1 MTKKLH
7 IGIILDGNR
16 RYAQQQGNRPWEGHH
31 KGADK
36 VEQLFSLV
44 EDLPIREVTLYA
56 WSMQNFERD
65 ELEKKFIFELFLRS
79 FKKLLQKK
87 EKLEKKGICIRFLG
101 RLYLFPK
108 KVQQKMQEIMDLT
121 KNNKKITLNFCMAY
135 GGREEIIDAV
145 SKIVND
151 VKKGNLKKIDE
162 KELQKRLYI
171 VDEPDFIIR
180 TSGEQRT
187 SNFLMWQ
194 SAYSEWFFLNKFW
207 PEIEKTDIKQCIDQ
221 FFSRDRRFGK

>member
-1 MTKKLH
+1 
-7 IGIILDGNR
+7 
-16 RYAQQQGNRPWEGHH
+16 
-31 KGADK
+31 
-36 VEQLFSLV
+36 
-44 EDLPIREVTLYA
+44 
-56 WSMQNFERD
+56 
-65 ELEKKFIFELFLRS
+65 
-79 FKKLLQKK
+79 
-87 EKLEKKGICIRFLG
+87 
-101 RLYLFPK
+101 
-108 KVQQKMQEIMDLT
+108 MQEIMDLT
-121 KNNKKITLNFCMAY
+121 KNNKKITFNFCMAY

-207 PEIEKTDIKQCIDQ
+207 PEIKKKNSFIIFLFIKNFKTKIQNKRCDIDDKKNKSYQNDVSKRIMEKQ
-221 FFSRDRRFGK
+221 